1 MAFTHAN
8 LCYQPVASVTHN
20 AVDTGA
26 IFDGVTVSWNATYL
40 RETNDNVPGPVI
52 NALMNREYEI
62 TWNAHEAQQT
72 NLAMSMGLPASAV
85 SGGTLNL
92 TNAQAAA
99 ASLVITGVAGTGPSN
114 KVRTWTFTQA
124 SPDGTGSI
132 TIGKNG
138 TARPSMKFVG
148 LYDNSTSKY
157 GTVVDV

>member
-1 MAFTHAN
+1 MAFTLAN
-8 LCYQPVASVTHN
+8 VCYQPVASITHN
-20 AVDTGA
+20 SVDTGA
-26 IFDGVTVSWNATYL
+26 TYDGVDVSWNATYL
-40 RETNDNVPGPVI
+40 RETNDQSPGDVI
-52 NALMNREYEI
+52 NVLMTRNFEI
-62 TWNAHEAQQT
+62 KWNPHEAQQA

-124 SPDGTGSI
+124 SPVGTGSI
-132 TIGKNG
+132 KVGKNG
-138 TARPSMKFVG
+138 SARPSMTFVG
-148 LYDNSTSKY
+148 LYDTSTSKY